1 MLVVRCKSCG
11 KELSSDNG
19 KSQCCGCPNMT
30 SIVGDRITAVDLSQV
45 VIVKMRVDEK
55 SNQTSLSNS
64 DIEWQEHMMLYILC
78 HHHTSIQNILN
89 ILSMNPNHL
98 IRIGVNENTKQREL
112 LIYFLGSCNGCFY
125 SSSSFYCCGIS

>member
-30 SIVGDRITAVDLSQV
+30 SIVGDKITAVDLSQA

-64 DIEWQEHMMLYILC
+64 DMAWQE
-78 HHHTSIQNILN
+78 SR
-89 ILSMNPNHL
+89 SRRK
-98 IRIGVNENTKQREL
+98 IRKLDFEVR
-112 LIYFLGSCNGCFY
+112 
-125 SSSSFYCCGIS
+125 

>member
-19 KSQCCGCPNMT
+19 RSQCCGCPNMT
-30 SIVGDRITAVDLSQV
+30 SIVGDRITAVDLSQA

-64 DIEWQEHMMLYILC
+64 DMAWQE
-78 HHHTSIQNILN
+78 SR
-89 ILSMNPNHL
+89 SKRK
-98 IRIGVNENTKQREL
+98 IRKLDFEVR
-112 LIYFLGSCNGCFY
+112 
-125 SSSSFYCCGIS
+125 

>member
-30 SIVGDRITAVDLSQV
+30 SIVGDKITAVDLSQA

-55 SNQTSLSNS
+55 SNQTSLSSS
-64 DIEWQEHMMLYILC
+64 DVAWQESRRKRKVRKLDFEV
-78 HHHTSIQNILN
+78 
-89 ILSMNPNHL
+89 
-98 IRIGVNENTKQREL
+98 R
-112 LIYFLGSCNGCFY
+112 
-125 SSSSFYCCGIS
+125 

>member
-19 KSQCCGCPNMT
+19 RSQCCGCPNMT
-30 SIVGDRITAVDLSQV
+30 SIIDDKITAVDLSQA

-64 DIEWQEHMMLYILC
+64 DMEWQE
-78 HHHTSIQNILN
+78 SR
-89 ILSMNPNHL
+89 SRRK
-98 IRIGVNENTKQREL
+98 IRKMDFEVR
-112 LIYFLGSCNGCFY
+112 
-125 SSSSFYCCGIS
+125 